1 MVLQI
6 TTSLEQFTP
15 VTSLQ
20 LLQSDEP

>member
-6 TTSLEQFTP
+6 TTALELFTP

-20 LLQSDEP
+20 LFQSDEP